1 MTTNQWGWF
10 LFVAGLLVII
20 ALLVGD
26 LLTLWQ
32 SHGTVDMAFVYG
44 MLAHVAAPALAF
56 KGGLMILP
64 HDPATVSDQTR
75 ADLSKEGL

>member
-10 LFVAGLLVII
+10 LFVAGLLVIV

-26 LLTLWQ
+26 LMTLWQ

-44 MLAHVAAPALAF
+44 MIAHVAAPALAF

-64 HDPATVSDQTR
+64 TSNTVSDQKR
-75 ADLSKEGL
+75 ADLSREG